1 MTISS
6 ATGSMSSPHRFLRG
20 RAFGVTAALFA
31 TVLMAGCAVT
41 PPAAEKAAAGADS
54 GRSSHSSGVAYRDT
68 PVRVIELSTPRVSLD
83 GEPRM
88 GNTDARI
95 GIVEFSD
102 YECPFCRGFY
112 AQTFP
117 RIKKEYVDTGIVQF
131 VRKDLPLTK
140 IHPQALPAALA
151 AGCAGNQGKYWEM
164 HRALYTNQE
173 RLGPALYS
181 DLAGNLGLDEG
192 KFSACLKDPAQE
204 QKILRDV
211 AEAKRLNINGTPSFV
226 LGKIEGDTLT
236 VLRVARGAP
245 GFEAF
250 AQEIDKLRKQISTD
264 VAAPAK

>member
-6 ATGSMSSPHRFLRG
+6 AADSASPSRRILRG
-20 RAFGVTAALFA
+20 RAFGVAAALLA
-31 TVLMAGCAVT
+31 IVLIAGCAGS
-41 PPAAEKAAAGADS
+41 PPAAQKNTAAADG
-54 GRSSHSSGVAYRDT
+54 GRSSHSSGIASRDNA
-68 PVRVIELSTPRVSLD
+68 VGVIELSTPRVSLD

-88 GNTDARI
+88 GNADARI

-102 YECPFCRGFY
+102 YECPFCRSFY

-117 RIKKEYVDTGIVQF
+117 KLMKEYVDTGIVQF
-131 VRKDLPLTK
+131 IRKDLPLTK

-151 AGCAGNQGKYWEM
+151 ASCAGSQGKYWEM
-164 HRALYTNQE
+164 HRTLFANQG

-181 DLAGNLGLDEG
+181 DLARNLGLDEE

-226 LGKIEGDTLT
+226 LGRIEGDTVR

-250 AQEIDKLRKQISTD
+250 AQEIEKLRKQINTD
-264 VAAPAK
+264 AASPAR